1 MASKASAPENE
12 NLLAGLYEAIRALD
26 RRVVVGIAVA
36 CGFILVA
43 VCACCIKV
51 LTRKRQGVYA
61 SAEKS
66 LEQGR
71 KKDEEEREEIL
82 ADVYGRSSPGAEDD
96 LGEDDAALKKAWQVI
111 EGDQSSDD
119 DNVLVPARD
128 AEEIFLKQLRAGAAL
143 ACSLVLLAPL
153 PALTPSAVEG
163 KGGSATTGAEKGAQ
177 SAPPVFS
184 GGQGGGPT
192 QQVRTPIPRPIP
204 LPYRCAHGL
213 RHHNGLVCNRVSSIL
228 QR

>member
-128 AEEIFLKQLRAGAAL
+128 AEDFFGPGPGDAEEIFLKQLRA
-143 ACSLVLLAPL
+143 
-153 PALTPSAVEG
+153 
-163 KGGSATTGAEKGAQ
+163 GSATTGAEKGARDDVGDRAAKMQ
-177 SAPPVFS
+177 RDGLEAQGAEVHSLHHLCSQVARGVGQHSRPP
-184 GGQGGGPT
+184 
-192 QQVRTPIPRPIP
+192 PI
-204 LPYRCAHGL
+204 
-213 RHHNGLVCNRVSSIL
+213 
-228 QR
+228 

>member
-128 AEEIFLKQLRAGAAL
+128 AEDFFGPGPGDAEEIFLKQLRAGAAL

-153 PALTPSAVEG
+153 PALTPMFSSSSSSSSSCSFSLRLANFRCVAFSAL
-163 KGGSATTGAEKGAQ
+163 ATQ
-177 SAPPVFS
+177 
-184 GGQGGGPT
+184 
-192 QQVRTPIPRPIP
+192 
-204 LPYRCAHGL
+204 LGL
-213 RHHNGLVCNRVSSIL
+213 GRV
-228 QR
+228 

>member
-128 AEEIFLKQLRAGAAL
+128 AEDFFGPGPGDAEEIFLKQLRA
-143 ACSLVLLAPL
+143 
-153 PALTPSAVEG
+153 
-163 KGGSATTGAEKGAQ
+163 GSATTGAEKGAQ

-184 GGQGGGPT
+184 GQAPVALFGMVTGIMA
-192 QQVRTPIPRPIP
+192 V
-204 LPYRCAHGL
+204 LPSAL
-213 RHHNGLVCNRVSSIL
+213 RDISVAAVGVNLL
-228 QR
+228 

>member
-128 AEEIFLKQLRAGAAL
+128 AEDFFGPGPGDAEEIFLKQLRAGAAL

-163 KGGSATTGAEKGAQ
+163 KGGAQ

-184 GGQGGGPT
+184 GQAPVALFGMVTGIMA
-192 QQVRTPIPRPIP
+192 V
-204 LPYRCAHGL
+204 LPSAL
-213 RHHNGLVCNRVSSIL
+213 RDISVAAVGVNLL
-228 QR
+228 

>member
-192 QQVRTPIPRPIP
+192 QQAASDLI
-204 LPYRCAHGL
+204 
-213 RHHNGLVCNRVSSIL
+213 
-228 QR
+228 

>member
-128 AEEIFLKQLRAGAAL
+128 AEEIFLKQLRAG
-143 ACSLVLLAPL
+143 
-153 PALTPSAVEG
+153 
-163 KGGSATTGAEKGAQ
+163 SATTGAEKGARDDVGDRAAKMQ
-177 SAPPVFS
+177 RDGLEAQGAEVHSLHHLCSQVARGVGQHSRPP
-184 GGQGGGPT
+184 
-192 QQVRTPIPRPIP
+192 PI
-204 LPYRCAHGL
+204 
-213 RHHNGLVCNRVSSIL
+213 
-228 QR
+228 

>member
-128 AEEIFLKQLRAGAAL
+128 AEEIFLKQLRAG
-143 ACSLVLLAPL
+143 
-153 PALTPSAVEG
+153 
-163 KGGSATTGAEKGAQ
+163 SATTGAEKGAQ

>member
-128 AEEIFLKQLRAGAAL
+128 AEDFFGPGPGDAEEIFLKQLRA
-143 ACSLVLLAPL
+143 
-153 PALTPSAVEG
+153 
-163 KGGSATTGAEKGAQ
+163 GSATTGAEKGARDDVGDRAAKMQ
-177 SAPPVFS
+177 RDGLTMAIPDHVVSAPRPLRVF
-184 GGQGGGPT
+184 
-192 QQVRTPIPRPIP
+192 
-204 LPYRCAHGL
+204 
-213 RHHNGLVCNRVSSIL
+213 
-228 QR
+228 

>member
-163 KGGSATTGAEKGAQ
+163 AQ

-192 QQVRTPIPRPIP
+192 QQAASDLI
-204 LPYRCAHGL
+204 
-213 RHHNGLVCNRVSSIL
+213 
-228 QR
+228 

>member
-36 CGFILVA
+36 CGFILV
-43 VCACCIKV
+43 V

-128 AEEIFLKQLRAGAAL
+128 AEDFFGPGPGDAEEIFLKQLRA
-143 ACSLVLLAPL
+143 
-153 PALTPSAVEG
+153 
-163 KGGSATTGAEKGAQ
+163 GSATTGAEKGAQ

-192 QQVRTPIPRPIP
+192 QQAASDLAADPVA
-204 LPYRCAHGL
+204 L
-213 RHHNGLVCNRVSSIL
+213 
-228 QR
+228 

>member
-163 KGGSATTGAEKGAQ
+163 KGGAQ

-184 GGQGGGPT
+184 GQAPVALFGMVTGIMA
-192 QQVRTPIPRPIP
+192 V
-204 LPYRCAHGL
+204 LPSAL
-213 RHHNGLVCNRVSSIL
+213 RDISVAAVGVNLL
-228 QR
+228 

>member
-163 KGGSATTGAEKGAQ
+163 KACS
-177 SAPPVFS
+177 PP
-184 GGQGGGPT
+184 P
-192 QQVRTPIPRPIP
+192 PPHP
-204 LPYRCAHGL
+204 LPAPSRCVWRTLGAWHLALL
-213 RHHNGLVCNRVSSIL
+213 RHSLDLVGCDTDEADGTCRTGRENHQKIVGAP
-228 QR
+228 